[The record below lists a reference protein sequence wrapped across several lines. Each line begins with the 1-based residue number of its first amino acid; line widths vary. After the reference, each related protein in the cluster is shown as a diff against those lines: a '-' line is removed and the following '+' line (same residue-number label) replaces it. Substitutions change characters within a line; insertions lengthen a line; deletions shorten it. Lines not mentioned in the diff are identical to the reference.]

1 MHPSIRHLHHACRI
15 TLFTRANC
23 SLCENAKRTLSEV
36 WDVRPFQYTEI
47 DVMKPEAMQW
57 KGLYEFDAPVIHISK
72 SEAGEE
78 DPAHSA
84 RAAKLMHRFNAEDV
98 KAKMDMLWR
107 GAEGK
112 RKDGGCES
120 NF

>member
-1 MHPSIRHLHHACRI
+1 MHPSMRYLHHACRI

-23 SLCENAKRTLSEV
+23 SLCKNAKRTLSDV

-47 DVMKPEAMQW
+47 DVMKPEAMDW
-57 KGLYEFDAPVIHISK
+57 KELYEFDAPVIHISK
-72 SEAGEE
+72 SGWGEE

-84 RAAKLMHRFNAEDV
+84 TAAKLMHSFKAEEV
-98 KAKMDMLWR
+98 KAKMDIVE

-112 RKDGGCES
+112 PKD
-120 NF
+120 